1 MTPSRLQIPESGLLK
16 VTSFLGIPSPPLLTT
31 GDPGR
36 DGSVGPLAKVHEP

>member
-16 VTSFLGIPSPPLLTT
+16 VTSFLGIPSAPLLTA

-36 DGSVGPLAKVHEP
+36 GGSAGPLAKVHEP